1 MDEYLTKREAAKYL
15 KVSPRTINR
24 WVKEGRIQ
32 AYRGP
37 LQLRFKR
44 EDLDK
49 ALTPLAPLTRLP
61 A

>member
-1 MDEYLTKREAAKYL
+1 MDEYLTKREAGQYL

-24 WVKEGRIQ
+24 WIVEGRIK

-37 LQLRFKR
+37 LALRFKK

-49 ALTPLAPLTRLP
+49 ALTPVK
-61 A
+61 